1 MGDVIAWVVLWL
13 LVSLVAFD
21 AILRDAGQ
29 VTSGRQYAVIVVF
42 ALLWPLS
49 GLLVLLDLAARWR
62 SRRAR

>member
-1 MGDVIAWVVLWL
+1 MTDAIAWLCLYL
-13 LVSLVAFD
+13 LVSVVAFD
-21 AILRDAGQ
+21 AILADAGE
-29 VTSGRQYAVIVVF
+29 VTSGRQYAVIVVC